1 MAGMSFAGI
10 IVPSLTVSANKG
22 SFRTNH
28 VQGQSNVPV
37 DNSLVITDPSNDFL
51 PTNLAQYA
59 TIDYNESTDETTVAI
74 TDYHMRQ
81 LLIKEGVSPA
91 ELGHYGF
98 TRSNGV
104 TKIIWHGKA
113 RHGNVD
119 LYLSRNTMVMYH
131 ALSGAAGLVA
141 IIVEAYFGQYASAA
155 KQFGKVIAETIAA
168 GNTHNGKVFSARHW
182 TDISVHNQ

>member
-1 MAGMSFAGI
+1 M
-10 IVPSLTVSANKG
+10 
-22 SFRTNH
+22 
-28 VQGQSNVPV
+28 
-37 DNSLVITDPSNDFL
+37 
-51 PTNLAQYA
+51 
-59 TIDYNESTDETTVAI
+59 AI